1 VAGGESIKN
10 ICAPA
15 GRPYNFGMNIILNG
29 KDFDAPANI
38 TVADL
43 IKLREIKTPAYAVER
58 NREVVFRKDHS
69 TTKLAEN
76 DKIEIVVAVG
86 GG

>member
-1 VAGGESIKN
+1 MK
-10 ICAPA
+10 
-15 GRPYNFGMNIILNG
+15 IILNG
-29 KDFDAPANI
+29 RDYEVPPNTTIAQ
-38 TVADL
+38 L

-58 NREVVFRKDHS
+58 NKEVVFRKEH
-69 TTKLAEN
+69 TQTILQEN

>member
-1 VAGGESIKN
+1 MK
-10 ICAPA
+10 
-15 GRPYNFGMNIILNG
+15 IILNG
-29 KDFDAPANI
+29 RDFDVPPNTTIAE
-38 TVADL
+38 L

-58 NREVVFRKDHS
+58 NKEVVFRKEHP
-69 TTKLAEN
+69 TTTLQEN

>member
-1 VAGGESIKN
+1 MK
-10 ICAPA
+10 
-15 GRPYNFGMNIILNG
+15 IILNG
-29 KDFDAPANI
+29 RDYEIPPGTTIAS
-38 TVADL
+38 L

-58 NREVVFRKDHS
+58 NQEVVFRKEHEQ
-69 TTKLAEN
+69 TRLQEG

>member
-1 VAGGESIKN
+1 MK
-10 ICAPA
+10 
-15 GRPYNFGMNIILNG
+15 IILNG
-29 KDFDAPANI
+29 KDFDVPANT

-58 NREVVFRKDHS
+58 NKQVVFRKEHA